1 MSNNRIALPAIRS
14 SNNTPNNNNNINGN
28 NNSLVPFNPQQQ
40 QQDLLDNAL
49 IPRAPPSNVLK

>member
-14 SNNTPNNNNNINGN
+14 NNNTPNTNIAGVSN
-28 NNSLVPFNPQQQ
+28 NNSLVPFIPQQPL
-40 QQDLLDNAL
+40 DSLDNAL